1 MWRGDALEPA
11 LASHSPSGPGSTP
24 RVSAAIAIF
33 IAASPII
40 REASA
45 FASMAAMPMSTFA
58 PPSAERLPPFANELA
73 GVGSK
78 NSGVICQCLAARIL
92 VRAWVLRELG
102 ARAMRRAW
110 RMGTLLRRRR
120 LRTLSLEAMAR
131 SGRMVSGMPWLTMR
145 WYSIA
150 GMMARLAAPVRRA
163 SAHRDGTVKENS
175 YFFSARARRGP
186 WVKPRVNGAVLR
198 YCTTEMRSLVTLTA
212 PSAAQQRLRAARS
225 AV

>member
-1 MWRGDALEPA
+1 
-11 LASHSPSGPGSTP
+11 
-24 RVSAAIAIF
+24 
-33 IAASPII
+33 
-40 REASA
+40 
-45 FASMAAMPMSTFA
+45 MAALPMLALA

-102 ARAMRRAW
+102 SRAMRRAW

-150 GMMARLAAPVRRA
+150 GMMAMSAAPVRRA
-163 SAHRDGTVKENS
+163 SAHCEGTVKERS
-175 YFFSARARRGP
+175 YRFVARSRCGP
-186 WVKPRVNGAVLR
+186 WGEPRISGAVVR
-198 YCTTEMRSLVTLTA
+198 YL
-212 PSAAQQRLRAARS
+212 
-225 AV
+225 